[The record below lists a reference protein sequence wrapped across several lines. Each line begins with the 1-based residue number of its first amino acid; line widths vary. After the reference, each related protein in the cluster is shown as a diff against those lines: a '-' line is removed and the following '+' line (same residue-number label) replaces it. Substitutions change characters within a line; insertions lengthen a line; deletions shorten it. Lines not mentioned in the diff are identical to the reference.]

1 MSAERSVFVRRFL
14 ALGLGVFT
22 AALSWFSKNNFEI
35 PPELWDDIAVAAK
48 LRPPMYEFPLLWRIL
63 VSKAV
68 ELLGLADCLYVL
80 KIAGACSLGLL
91 STLTFIFYSG
101 FCSDGD
107 RAHRMAM
114 RLKKGRLAFFFIL
127 CASVLIFVCSEPVWQ
142 AGRIFSPAIF
152 AMLLTV
158 SALIFSQRAISEC
171 SYYSLLMLGAV
182 SGILASETPLGFL
195 PVVFCGLSFKFRNW
209 NLLSVDKLNAQ
220 ASSIVMTVGV
230 RRMSLCF
237 MVSWVLTMALN
248 LSFYRA
254 YCGCLEENDNLFM
267 GVVGYLL
274 NYLEVIQRSIS
285 PLGFILMMLF
295 VIAPLIIIAVSKK
308 ELCNLRKLLPV
319 RHITFLLIMGFLAF
333 LQSTGFKSC
342 HFWRL
347 IEGAISSEYLLCVG
361 VLSTSLCVFLCMYIF
376 TVDVYF
382 RNYIRVLKGPYSKT
396 VLGESALFQR
406 IMLSYRVFVKIL
418 RPLISVFP
426 FLAVLFVIVFKFD
439 ATHRE
444 MSSIVNAVARQ
455 SAEESLGAQMLIT
468 DGSFDAGVEIAAAVR
483 GENLKTLSIMSKN
496 SQYDIA
502 LRLRGVTNE
511 IDRALLEAG
520 TAEALRTWVKEKN
533 PCASNIALQVGM
545 ELWRNDIS
553 FMPKAGGLVMRTAG
567 FAPQEASRAADCAR
581 GLAERILNLCETSEI
596 FRFKDDKLNRLLMF
610 AQWRLSRMCRMRANE
625 AEREN
630 NFAASEKENDLAD
643 RLDQAN
649 PEWRRVQERM
659 DWVTRQER
667 VRLTPQE
674 GLKIGLERADFKLAS
689 VYARQILKYK
699 PDDLKANFAMG
710 MGLFID
716 EQYGRAEKHLRQCL
730 TKAPDEP
737 AVLNNLAIALLR
749 LGRYAEAETNAV
761 KALKIL
767 PNSSEIKT
775 TLRHI
780 RKKMEE

>member
-1 MSAERSVFVRRFL
+1 
-14 ALGLGVFT
+14 
-22 AALSWFSKNNFEI
+22 
-35 PPELWDDIAVAAK
+35 
-48 LRPPMYEFPLLWRIL
+48 
-63 VSKAV
+63 
-68 ELLGLADCLYVL
+68 
-80 KIAGACSLGLL
+80 
-91 STLTFIFYSG
+91 
-101 FCSDGD
+101 
-107 RAHRMAM
+107 
-114 RLKKGRLAFFFIL
+114 
-127 CASVLIFVCSEPVWQ
+127 
-142 AGRIFSPAIF
+142 
-152 AMLLTV
+152 
-158 SALIFSQRAISEC
+158 
-171 SYYSLLMLGAV
+171 
-182 SGILASETPLGFL
+182 
-195 PVVFCGLSFKFRNW
+195 
-209 NLLSVDKLNAQ
+209 
-220 ASSIVMTVGV
+220 
-230 RRMSLCF
+230 
-237 MVSWVLTMALN
+237 
-248 LSFYRA
+248 
-254 YCGCLEENDNLFM
+254 
-267 GVVGYLL
+267 
-274 NYLEVIQRSIS
+274 
-285 PLGFILMMLF
+285 
-295 VIAPLIIIAVSKK
+295 
-308 ELCNLRKLLPV
+308 
-319 RHITFLLIMGFLAF
+319 
-333 LQSTGFKSC
+333 
-342 HFWRL
+342 
-347 IEGAISSEYLLCVG
+347 
-361 VLSTSLCVFLCMYIF
+361 
-376 TVDVYF
+376 
-382 RNYIRVLKGPYSKT
+382 
-396 VLGESALFQR
+396 
-406 IMLSYRVFVKIL
+406 
-418 RPLISVFP
+418 
-426 FLAVLFVIVFKFD
+426 
-439 ATHRE
+439 
-444 MSSIVNAVARQ
+444 
-455 SAEESLGAQMLIT
+455 
-468 DGSFDAGVEIAAAVR
+468 
-483 GENLKTLSIMSKN
+483 MSKN

-567 FAPQEASRAADCAR
+567 FAPKEASRAANCAR
-581 GLAERILNLCETSEI
+581 ELAERILNLCDSSEM

-730 TKAPDEP
+730 TKAPNEP